1 MLVVGSTS
9 GMSRP
14 VLIHVGD
21 RILNL
26 DAVRYVEIEG
36 PHLVNVYIT
45 DRKEPLQFT
54 EEDARTLLEILNG
67 GYVHPPGLPVART
80 EDP

>member
-1 MLVVGSTS
+1 MT
-9 GMSRP
+9 RP
-14 VLIHVGD
+14 VLIRVGD

-26 DAVRYVEIEG
+26 DAIRYVEIEG

-54 EEDARTLLEILNG
+54 EEDAGTLLRILG
-67 GYVHPPGLPVART
+67 EGYVHPPGLPVTPA
-80 EDP
+80 EEP

>member
-1 MLVVGSTS
+1 MLLVGSIS
-9 GMSRP
+9 GIARP
-14 VLIHVGD
+14 VLIRVGD

-54 EEDARTLLEILNG
+54 EEDARTLLQILDG
-67 GYVHPPGLPVART
+67 GYVHPPGLPGAPA
-80 EDP
+80 EEP